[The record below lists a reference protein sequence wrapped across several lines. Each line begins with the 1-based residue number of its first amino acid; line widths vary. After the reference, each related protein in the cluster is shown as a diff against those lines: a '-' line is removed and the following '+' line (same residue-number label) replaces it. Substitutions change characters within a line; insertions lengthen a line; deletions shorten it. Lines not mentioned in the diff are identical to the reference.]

1 MKFTSTSCPGKKY
14 TCIVGF
20 VSISATVMYVCVYV
34 CMYVCRHGVKEGFP
48 QRQLELGNTMQSEKQ
63 LEEAAMEHAEEQRRK
78 LKVSNL
84 CMLSLLKI
92 IMYPLSPLP
101 RRDMHYV

>member
-1 MKFTSTSCPGKKY
+1 
-14 TCIVGF
+14 
-20 VSISATVMYVCVYV
+20 MYSWFCFRFGNCNVCV
-34 CMYVCRHGVKEGFP
+34 CMYVCRDGVKEGFP

-84 CMLSLLKI
+84 CMLSLLEQRPSI
-92 IMYPLSPLP
+92 SDTMQDNNVLL
-101 RRDMHYV
+101 VATTT